1 MSNEKPPKNS
11 LSGDWEMP
19 EPTFR
24 VSEGRV
30 IHKEADPSDVITE
43 EREISSEELPTEE
56 PVSPPPEPASTAE
69 TDARGYGQEDD
80 GRPVFGSGTA
90 KRGCLAVKV
99 LMIAVVA
106 GAVLLLTFAVF
117 GIYYF
122 FYSRPES
129 TF

>member
-11 LSGDWEMP
+11 PSGDWEMP
-19 EPTFR
+19 EPVFR

-30 IHKEADPSDVITE
+30 IHKEADPSEVVTE
-43 EREISSEELPTEE
+43 EREIASELPTEE
-56 PVSPPPEPASTAE
+56 PVPPPQPASTAE
-69 TDARGYGQEDD
+69 SDARGYGQEDD

-90 KRGCLAVKV
+90 KRGCLAVKL

-106 GAVLLLTFAVF
+106 GAVLLLIFAVF

-122 FYSRPES
+122 FYSRPEI
-129 TF
+129 

>member
-1 MSNEKPPKNS
+1 MSNEKPQKNS
-11 LSGDWEMP
+11 PSGDWEMP

-30 IHKEADPSDVITE
+30 IHKEADPSEVVTE
-43 EREISSEELPTEE
+43 EREIASEELPTEE
-56 PVSPPPEPASTAE
+56 PVPPPPEPASTKDS
-69 TDARGYGQEDD
+69 DARGYGQEDD

-90 KRGCLAVKV
+90 KRGCLAVKL

-106 GAVLLLTFAVF
+106 GAVILLTFVVL

-129 TF
+129 SF

>member
-11 LSGDWEMP
+11 PSGGWEMP

-30 IHKEADPSDVITE
+30 IHKEADPSDVVTE
-43 EREISSEELPTEE
+43 EREMGSEELPTEE
-56 PVSPPPEPASTAE
+56 PVTPTEPASTAE
-69 TDARGYGQEDD
+69 SDARGYGQEDD

-90 KRGCLAVKV
+90 KRGCLAVKL

-106 GAVLLLTFAVF
+106 GTVLLLTFAAF

-122 FYSRPES
+122 FYSRSEI
-129 TF
+129 

>member
-11 LSGDWEMP
+11 PSGDWEMP

-30 IHKEADPSDVITE
+30 IHKKADPSEVVTE
-43 EREISSEELPTEE
+43 ERELASEDLPTEE
-56 PVSPPPEPASTAE
+56 PLPPPVSESTKDS
-69 TDARGYGQEDD
+69 DAKGYGQEDD

-90 KRGCLAVKV
+90 KRGCLAVKL
-99 LMIAVVA
+99 LMIAVIA
-106 GAVLLLTFAVF
+106 GAVILLTFAVF

-122 FYSRPES
+122 FYSRPEI
-129 TF
+129 

>member
-1 MSNEKPPKNS
+1 MSNEKPKKNS
-11 LSGDWEMP
+11 APGNWEMP

-24 VSEGRV
+24 ISEGRV
-30 IHKEADPSDVITE
+30 IQKEADQSEVVTE
-43 EREISSEELPTEE
+43 ERDILPEEMPTEE
-56 PVSPPPEPASTAE
+56 PVPPPDSESTKDS
-69 TDARGYGQEDD
+69 DARGYGQEDD

-106 GAVLLLTFAVF
+106 GVVLLLTFVAF